1 MEQEITVINGSEWML
16 WLYLTGVC
24 VIVAVVTHLITKYY
38 LLKDAEEFD
47 EAPEQFKSVDAFIK
61 EFCGECEHESVIF
74 KIGVKF
80 YYTEEGAR
88 IRCENLYKRH
98 NVNAEIT
105 LIFANENTVKCR
117 ALDIWE
123 FNR

>member
-1 MEQEITVINGSEWML
+1 MEQEITVINGSEWTL

-24 VIVAVVTHLITKYY
+24 VIVAVVAHLITKYY
-38 LLKDAEEFD
+38 LLKGAEEFD
-47 EAPEQFKSVDAFIK
+47 DAPEQFKSVNDFIK
-61 EFCGECEHESVIF
+61 EFVGDWEHESVIF

-98 NVNAEIT
+98 NVNAEVT

-117 ALDIWE
+117 ALDIWD
-123 FNR
+123 FNK

>member
-1 MEQEITVINGSEWML
+1 MEHEITVINGSEWML
-16 WLYLTGVC
+16 GLYIFGIA
-24 VIVAVVTHLITKYY
+24 VIVAVVAHLITKYY
-38 LLKDAEEFD
+38 LLKGAEEFD

-98 NVNAEIT
+98 NVNADVM